1 MNIRRIGIALVGLG
15 LATAGTSVLSTDAA
29 HAGTTGIA
37 MLCTQSPNIT
47 GDTNATFQVSFDA
60 PTEVESG
67 TPFSVEDIIV
77 PFTNNQGFNLDIG
90 PGFASFTANDVV
102 PDFVQ
107 LNFPKVNVP
116 NGASTDFGPFD
127 LHFGGAAPGE
137 IEVRVEEV
145 RFDVALAGGL
155 KLTEVRCTP
164 TGSDILTEID
174 VVLPPPP
181 GAPNANPDSAEVKP
195 GESVNIDVLANDE
208 APELDRVSL
217 GEVSLP
223 EIMDAP
229 SEGTAVVEE
238 DGTITYTADSDTT
251 ATGDSFDYRICTE
264 FDVPEAAFGKA
275 FRPRGEQLP
284 CDTTT
289 VSIDIVQPQATTV
302 PPTDAPVTTAGG
314 TGVSPTTDELPVTG
328 SSSTPLGVLGFAIVA
343 MGLGLLAAGRRR
355 HALR

>member
-1 MNIRRIGIALVGLG
+1 MRIRRIGIALVGLG
-15 LATAGTSVLSTDAA
+15 LATAGSSAFDADLA
-29 HAGTTGIA
+29 HAATTAMA
-37 MLCTQSPNIT
+37 MLCTQDPNIT
-47 GDTNATFQVSFDA
+47 GDTDATFQISFDA
-60 PTEVESG
+60 PSEVESG
-67 TPFSVEDIIV
+67 TPFSVENIIV

-90 PGFASFTANDVV
+90 PGSASFTADGVV

-116 NGASTDFGPFD
+116 NGSSTNFGPFD
-127 LHFGGAAPGE
+127 LNFGGAASGDVN
-137 IEVRVEEV
+137 VRVESV
-145 RFDVALAGGL
+145 RFDVALAGGN
-155 KLTEVRCTP
+155 KLTEVTCTP
-164 TGSDILTEID
+164 TESDELVEIE
-174 VVLPPPP
+174 VVAPPPP

-208 APELDRVSL
+208 NPEFDRADL
-217 GEVSLP
+217 GAVTPP

-229 SEGTAVVEE
+229 SEGTAEVES
-238 DGTITYTADSDTT
+238 DGTITYTANAGTS

-264 FDVPEAAFGKA
+264 FEVPEAAFGKA

-302 PPTDAPVTTAGG
+302 PPTDPPVTTAAASS
-314 TGVSPTTDELPVTG
+314 VSPTTDELPVTG
-328 SSSTPLGVLGFAIVA
+328 SSSTPLGILGFGIATI
-343 MGLGLLAAGRRR
+343 GLGLLAAGRRR